1 MKLWHVGVIQ
11 LLRQSSLF
19 SSVQLTGGK
28 VRAWISETLFLDVHF
43 DPLSHSYSYALI
55 DLTLPYP
62 GDKRVFGWD
71 DYPHP
76 GELELAALPGAP
88 HHYQERRTDGAW
100 RFVDSSF
107 RGNLENELPIVLAV
121 IADYLL

>member
-43 DPLSHSYSYALI
+43 DPLNHSYSYALI

-62 GDKRVFGWD
+62 GD
-71 DYPHP
+71 
-76 GELELAALPGAP
+76 
-88 HHYQERRTDGAW
+88 
-100 RFVDSSF
+100 
-107 RGNLENELPIVLAV
+107 
-121 IADYLL
+121 